1 MPFLLRQVVA
11 ELPQLLDL
19 LEELGSLIEHFG
31 EEVLPSFS
39 ADDEVPRPSESNLAF
54 LRAAA

>member
-1 MPFLLRQVVA
+1 MPFLLWQVVA

-19 LEELGSLIEHFG
+19 LGELGSLIEHFV

-39 ADDEVPRPSESNLAF
+39 ADDEVPRPPESNLAF